1 MLKEMLALSDKGA
14 RDLKK
19 GIAATAAA
27 HLCVMLP
34 VSLLMTVTM
43 ALIDK
48 TVGRGGSES
57 NIPFILL
64 LCVFLTALIF
74 VTQWV
79 QYNLTYKVAYEESA
93 ERRMSLAEKMR
104 RLPLSFF
111 GQRDL
116 SDLTTTMMGD
126 CSKLERMF
134 SNAVPGFLGT
144 VIMFIIISCGLLVID
159 WRMGLCI
166 ILPVPTSALVVLAAR
181 KKQIKAEERNL
192 DAHRAAYDSVQEYLD
207 VMKELRSDGLEKA
220 YLEDV
225 DKKLEHVVSCAFQN
239 ELPPGIAVTLAQFF
253 LRFGIVAVL
262 LAGGL
267 MVVDGSLSVTMFILY
282 LVMAG
287 RVYEPF
293 GSSFMLMAEM
303 ISSLV
308 SIKRTKQMEAIK
320 EQSGLPVC
328 NNQGYDIEF
337 QDVVFTYHTD
347 LEDTAVSGR
356 HGERV
361 LNGVSFVAKQGEITA
376 LVGPSGGGKSTVSRL
391 AARFWDADSGRVL
404 LGGVDVTTV
413 EPETLFKNY
422 SIVFQEVTLF
432 DQSVM
437 ENIRLGRQNATDEEV
452 LAAARAAQCEE
463 FVSRLPEGYQ
473 SNIGENGCILSGG
486 ERQRISIARAIL
498 KDAPVVILDE
508 ATASMD
514 AENETLVQQALS
526 ELLQGKTVLV
536 IAHRMRTIANADKVV
551 VLDHGQVVE
560 MGTPTELLEENGL
573 FQRLVAAQG
582 GHL

>member
-267 MVVDGSLSVTMFILY
+267 MVADGSLSVTMFILY

-293 GSSFMLMAEM
+293 GSSFMLLAEM

-337 QDVVFTYHTD
+337 QDVVFTYHAD

-413 EPETLFKNY
+413 
-422 SIVFQEVTLF
+422 
-432 DQSVM
+432 
-437 ENIRLGRQNATDEEV
+437 A
-452 LAAARAAQCEE
+452 
-463 FVSRLPEGYQ
+463 
-473 SNIGENGCILSGG
+473 
-486 ERQRISIARAIL
+486 
-498 KDAPVVILDE
+498 
-508 ATASMD
+508 
-514 AENETLVQQALS
+514 
-526 ELLQGKTVLV
+526 
-536 IAHRMRTIANADKVV
+536 
-551 VLDHGQVVE
+551 
-560 MGTPTELLEENGL
+560 
-573 FQRLVAAQG
+573 
-582 GHL
+582 

>member
-34 VSLLMTVTM
+34 VSLLMTMTM

-48 TVGRGGSES
+48 TVGRGSAES

-64 LCVFLTALIF
+64 LCAFLTALIF

-166 ILPVPTSALVVLAAR
+166 ILPVPISALVVLAAQ

-239 ELPPGIAVTLAQFF
+239 ELAPGIAVTLAQFF

-267 MVVDGSLSVTMFILY
+267 MVADGSLSVTMFILY

-308 SIKRTKQMEAIK
+308 S
-320 EQSGLPVC
+320 

-337 QDVVFTYHTD
+337 QDVVFTYHAD

-413 EPETLFKNY
+413 DPETLFKNY

-452 LAAARAAQCEE
+452 LAAASAAQCEE

>member
-1 MLKEMLALSDKGA
+1 
-14 RDLKK
+14 
-19 GIAATAAA
+19 
-27 HLCVMLP
+27 
-34 VSLLMTVTM
+34 M
-43 ALIDK
+43 A
-48 TVGRGGSES
+48 
-57 NIPFILL
+57 
-64 LCVFLTALIF
+64 
-74 VTQWV
+74 
-79 QYNLTYKVAYEESA
+79 
-93 ERRMSLAEKMR
+93 
-104 RLPLSFF
+104 
-111 GQRDL
+111 
-116 SDLTTTMMGD
+116 
-126 CSKLERMF
+126 
-134 SNAVPGFLGT
+134 
-144 VIMFIIISCGLLVID
+144 
-159 WRMGLCI
+159 
-166 ILPVPTSALVVLAAR
+166 
-181 KKQIKAEERNL
+181 
-192 DAHRAAYDSVQEYLD
+192 SV
-207 VMKELRSDGLEKA
+207 
-220 YLEDV
+220 
-225 DKKLEHVVSCAFQN
+225 
-239 ELPPGIAVTLAQFF
+239 
-253 LRFGIVAVL
+253 
-262 LAGGL
+262 
-267 MVVDGSLSVTMFILY
+267 
-282 LVMAG
+282 
-287 RVYEPF
+287 
-293 GSSFMLMAEM
+293 
-303 ISSLV
+303 
-308 SIKRTKQMEAIK
+308 
-320 EQSGLPVC
+320 
-328 NNQGYDIEF
+328 
-337 QDVVFTYHTD
+337 
-347 LEDTAVSGR
+347 
-356 HGERV
+356 
-361 LNGVSFVAKQGEITA
+361 NGVSFVAKQGEITA

-573 FQRLVAAQG
+573 FQRLVAAQV

>member
-34 VSLLMTVTM
+34 VSLLMTMTM

-48 TVGRGGSES
+48 TVGRGSAES

-64 LCVFLTALIF
+64 LCAFLTALIF

-166 ILPVPTSALVVLAAR
+166 ILPVPISALVVLAAQ

-239 ELPPGIAVTLAQFF
+239 ELAPGIAVTLAQFF

-267 MVVDGSLSVTMFILY
+267 MVADGSLSVTMFILY

-320 EQSGLPVC
+320 EQGGQPV
-328 NNQGYDIEF
+328 
-337 QDVVFTYHTD
+337 
-347 LEDTAVSGR
+347 
-356 HGERV
+356 
-361 LNGVSFVAKQGEITA
+361 
-376 LVGPSGGGKSTVSRL
+376 
-391 AARFWDADSGRVL
+391 
-404 LGGVDVTTV
+404 
-413 EPETLFKNY
+413 
-422 SIVFQEVTLF
+422 
-432 DQSVM
+432 
-437 ENIRLGRQNATDEEV
+437 
-452 LAAARAAQCEE
+452 
-463 FVSRLPEGYQ
+463 
-473 SNIGENGCILSGG
+473 
-486 ERQRISIARAIL
+486 
-498 KDAPVVILDE
+498 
-508 ATASMD
+508 
-514 AENETLVQQALS
+514 
-526 ELLQGKTVLV
+526 
-536 IAHRMRTIANADKVV
+536 
-551 VLDHGQVVE
+551 
-560 MGTPTELLEENGL
+560 
-573 FQRLVAAQG
+573 
-582 GHL
+582 

>member
-14 RDLKK
+14 RNLKK

-34 VSLLMTVTM
+34 VSLLMTMTM

-48 TVGRGGSES
+48 TVGRGSAES

-64 LCVFLTALIF
+64 LCAFLTALIF

-166 ILPVPTSALVVLAAR
+166 ILPVPISALVVLAAR

-267 MVVDGSLSVTMFILY
+267 MVADGSLSVTMFILY

-337 QDVVFTYHTD
+337 QDVVFTYHAD

-452 LAAARAAQCEE
+452 LAAASAAQCEE

>member
-1 MLKEMLALSDKGA
+1 MARNNPTGILDPRSKLAVFVTACFSVFSGLSN
-14 RDLKK
+14 
-19 GIAATAAA
+19 IQEI
-27 HLCVMLP
+27 
-34 VSLLMTVTM
+34 SLL
-43 ALIDK
+43 A
-48 TVGRGGSES
+48 
-57 NIPFILL
+57 
-64 LCVFLTALIF
+64 LCVFTTLLCKKWKRAFYTGVLF
-74 VTQWV
+74 
-79 QYNLTYKVAYEESA
+79 
-93 ERRMSLAEKMR
+93 LAM
-104 RLPLSFF
+104 L
-111 GQRDL
+111 L
-116 SDLTTTMMGD
+116 SDLYM
-126 CSKLERMF
+126 
-134 SNAVPGFLGT
+134 VPHLTG
-144 VIMFIIISCGLLVID
+144 VSRNIMTAICHVLRF
-159 WRMGLCI
+159 
-166 ILPVPTSALVVLAAR
+166 ILPLFASF
-181 KKQIKAEERNL
+181 
-192 DAHRAAYDSVQEYLD
+192 YLIT
-207 VMKELRSDGLEKA
+207 KTTK
-220 YLEDV
+220 
-225 DKKLEHVVSCAFQN
+225 
-239 ELPPGIAVTLAQFF
+239 I
-253 LRFGIVAVL
+253 
-262 LAGGL
+262 
-267 MVVDGSLSVTMFILY
+267 SVTMFILY

-320 EQSGLPVC
+320 EQGGQPVC

-337 QDVVFTYHTD
+337 QDVVFTYHAD

>member
-14 RDLKK
+14 RNLKK

-34 VSLLMTVTM
+34 VSLLMTMTM

-166 ILPVPTSALVVLAAR
+166 ILPVPISALVVLAAR

-267 MVVDGSLSVTMFILY
+267 MVADGSLSVTMFILY
-282 LVMAG
+282 LVKAD
-287 RVYEPF
+287 
-293 GSSFMLMAEM
+293 
-303 ISSLV
+303 
-308 SIKRTKQMEAIK
+308 
-320 EQSGLPVC
+320 GL
-328 NNQGYDIEF
+328 
-337 QDVVFTYHTD
+337 
-347 LEDTAVSGR
+347 R
-356 HGERV
+356 
-361 LNGVSFVAKQGEITA
+361 EIR
-376 LVGPSGGGKSTVSRL
+376 K
-391 AARFWDADSGRVL
+391 F
-404 LGGVDVTTV
+404 
-413 EPETLFKNY
+413 
-422 SIVFQEVTLF
+422 I
-432 DQSVM
+432 
-437 ENIRLGRQNATDEEV
+437 LGRCLRTGWTTYGWW
-452 LAAARAAQCEE
+452 C
-463 FVSRLPEGYQ
+463 
-473 SNIGENGCILSGG
+473 GC
-486 ERQRISIARAIL
+486 
-498 KDAPVVILDE
+498 
-508 ATASMD
+508 
-514 AENETLVQQALS
+514 
-526 ELLQGKTVLV
+526 LL
-536 IAHRMRTIANADKVV
+536 
-551 VLDHGQVVE
+551 
-560 MGTPTELLEENGL
+560 
-573 FQRLVAAQG
+573 
-582 GHL
+582 

>member
-34 VSLLMTVTM
+34 VSLLMTMTM

-48 TVGRGGSES
+48 TVGRGSAES

-64 LCVFLTALIF
+64 LCAFLTALIF

-166 ILPVPTSALVVLAAR
+166 ILPVPISALVVLAAR

-239 ELPPGIAVTLAQFF
+239 ELAPGIAVTLAQFF

-267 MVVDGSLSVTMFILY
+267 MVADGSLSVTMFILY

-320 EQSGLPVC
+320 EQGGQLVC

-337 QDVVFTYHTD
+337 QDVVFTYHAD

-356 HGERV
+356 HGKHV

-452 LAAARAAQCEE
+452 LAAASAAQCEE

-560 MGTPTELLEENGL
+560 IGTPTELLEENGL

>member
-34 VSLLMTVTM
+34 VSLLMTMTM

-48 TVGRGGSES
+48 TVGRGGAES

-64 LCVFLTALIF
+64 LCAFLTALIF

-166 ILPVPTSALVVLAAR
+166 ILPVPISALVVLAAR

-225 DKKLEHVVSCAFQN
+225 DKK
-239 ELPPGIAVTLAQFF
+239 
-253 LRFGIVAVL
+253 
-262 LAGGL
+262 
-267 MVVDGSLSVTMFILY
+267 
-282 LVMAG
+282 
-287 RVYEPF
+287 
-293 GSSFMLMAEM
+293 
-303 ISSLV
+303 
-308 SIKRTKQMEAIK
+308 
-320 EQSGLPVC
+320 
-328 NNQGYDIEF
+328 
-337 QDVVFTYHTD
+337 
-347 LEDTAVSGR
+347 
-356 HGERV
+356 
-361 LNGVSFVAKQGEITA
+361 
-376 LVGPSGGGKSTVSRL
+376 
-391 AARFWDADSGRVL
+391 
-404 LGGVDVTTV
+404 
-413 EPETLFKNY
+413 
-422 SIVFQEVTLF
+422 
-432 DQSVM
+432 
-437 ENIRLGRQNATDEEV
+437 
-452 LAAARAAQCEE
+452 
-463 FVSRLPEGYQ
+463 
-473 SNIGENGCILSGG
+473 
-486 ERQRISIARAIL
+486 
-498 KDAPVVILDE
+498 
-508 ATASMD
+508 
-514 AENETLVQQALS
+514 
-526 ELLQGKTVLV
+526 
-536 IAHRMRTIANADKVV
+536 
-551 VLDHGQVVE
+551 
-560 MGTPTELLEENGL
+560 
-573 FQRLVAAQG
+573 
-582 GHL
+582 